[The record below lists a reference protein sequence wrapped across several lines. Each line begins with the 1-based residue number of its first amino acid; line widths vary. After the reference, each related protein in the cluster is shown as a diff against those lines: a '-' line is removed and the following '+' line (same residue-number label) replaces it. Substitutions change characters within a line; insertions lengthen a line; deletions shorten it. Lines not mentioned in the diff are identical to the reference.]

1 MRTVSNSIK
10 TALNNYTTQRKGQI
24 KVGNTFYDVYNV
36 TYYQD
41 CYEEGKVIGNAIASQ
56 LEFDMEYVN
65 KFDEFIY
72 YDGIWTGEEYEYVE
86 IGVFT
91 VFDDKDK
98 NEFTKHITAFDNMI
112 KFNAPYQANSSY
124 PITLYQELQNV
135 CNQAGIT
142 LLNETIPN
150 GDFIVENNQFV
161 NEETLKT
168 VLKAICMIS
177 GTFGIIKNDS
187 LKLQLKNTTDVS
199 ITNYQHEPVTW
210 KRRSYGINQVILG
223 MENVTGE
230 YVMRE
235 DPDDIALH
243 GVHKLVINDNPFAYT
258 QAKRNELI
266 DDLFNQV
273 KGFGYIPYEL
283 KGEWLNY
290 LEVGDTITIDNID
303 TVVLR
308 INAQSPTAL
317 KTEMSAP
324 AIIDNSIDYVNNTE
338 TIENQVKR
346 TEIIVDKTETISG
359 IGQITYVNAHEGI
372 LHNLE
377 IRGNISLVYPNDST
391 KYGYPLIISDDLVV
405 KDSIYISSGVP
416 YVEKDT
422 LYPSTNLYL
431 KDTYLQVDETLYKL
445 DFDYLNYMN
454 EDTYDKYVYQD
465 GKQWIERNVGI
476 DSSGNMY
483 ALDHTIIEEKAD
495 LEILITKESVVTLL
509 SFPGA
514 VLQSTY
520 LTENEYTDAF
530 ATEVYVNSEIRQT
543 TEEIEAKVSAV
554 SDEQGEI
561 TAASIKLAIN
571 GDTSEVKLKG
581 DQIALEGTITAN
593 EGFMIDLN
601 GNMTCNDANINGDI
615 ITPSGV
621 LTNLQFGCELWGWS
635 YQDGFSGYS
644 GGFTG
649 YNYQYNAQT
658 SSYTTLSSYVNFC
671 AHIPEHFTVKS
682 AKIYL
687 RHSPVTWWPPSG
699 SSTQAGSCKN
709 MRVYEASGL
718 GQTGQAAYGSNFII
732 GGTSPYLSLV
742 SSIPAHSFSD
752 SLFEEF
758 SVDLPISLFSSSGT
772 HNIVV
777 KSSDSAPTGYDY
789 NSAYRI
795 LGAKTGILT
804 GVLEVIGYTNNV

>member
-346 TEIIVDKTETISG
+346 TEIIVDKNTQEIKALAEKIVDLSETISG

-772 HNIVV
+772 HNIVL
-777 KSSDSAPTGYDY
+777 KSSDSAPT
-789 NSAYRI
+789 
-795 LGAKTGILT
+795 
-804 GVLEVIGYTNNV
+804 

>member
-346 TEIIVDKTETISG
+346 TEIIVDKNTQEIKALAEKIVDLSETISG

-593 EGFMIDLN
+593 DGFMIDLN
-601 GNMTCNDANINGDI
+601 GKMTCNDANINGDI

-777 KSSDSAPTGYDY
+777 KSSDSAPT
-789 NSAYRI
+789 
-795 LGAKTGILT
+795 
-804 GVLEVIGYTNNV
+804 